1 MEDKIRRA
9 LSAPFPA
16 DAVKNRRGN
25 FGKPISYVEGGAI
38 VARLNDCFDGDWSFS
53 IVEHRILSTGEVLV
67 HGKLTAMGVVKEAF
81 GKSAPAVSRE
91 TGEIIGEGDAYKA
104 AATDALKKA
113 ATLLGVALSLY
124 ADDVAEPSEE
134 KPTRFKPTDPETNGT
149 PAASASRASSK
160 QVAAIWSIGRK
171 LRMNA
176 NEIRQRCMAEHG
188 AFPEQLDRSAASR
201 FIGEL
206 ADQADG
212 QQKGAA

>member
-1 MEDKIRRA
+1 MEDKIRKA
-9 LSAPFPA
+9 LSAPFPTEA
-16 DAVKNRRGN
+16 IKNRRGN

-38 VARLNDCFDGDWSFS
+38 VARLNDCFDGDWSFA
-53 IVEHRILSTGEVLV
+53 IVEHRVLSTGEVLV

-124 ADDVAEPSEE
+124 ADDPVEQLEE
-134 KPTRFKPTDPETNGT
+134 KPTRIKPTEPENNGN
-149 PAASASRASSK
+149 PAASANRASSK

-176 NEIRQRCMAEHG
+176 NEIRQRCLAEHG

-212 QQKGAA
+212 QKGAA